1 MPIFP
6 KRTFTHLSLEW
17 IGCFFL
23 VLVRPPATNDSLR
36 GNRTI
41 ERWMEMPLHNAGTE
55 WEKCNYFNSVIRRV
69 KCGDIVK
76 LYMFFSPAACRCY
89 SSFWVAT
96 FEYICLRLFFFGHLI
111 YLKWYQESNCLQW
124 VVVRLFA
131 SAFFF
136 SPSLLHRATAYRSKR
151 CNFMLRKIHRSGKT
165 TRTSR
170 QSRVDQRKVLNKN
183 LIRWLLQFRSLF
195 GIKLIFVF
203 LLFALGQRL
212 SRSEPGQKLQ
222 LPFVLWALLKISHT
236 QKMEMRFAYTHT
248 HARHRWHATKFYNLK
263 IRV

>member
-1 MPIFP
+1 MRIGFLRNGQQKRNAFVPSKTWLIAMKLRKIISFDLSHNWTRTIGHTMRKNSFFFRMCVCVRVRFSRINYGTYRDVADAEWLPMPLFP

-96 FEYICLRLFFFGHLI
+96 FEYICLRLFFLVI
-111 YLKWYQESNCLQW
+111 
-124 VVVRLFA
+124 
-131 SAFFF
+131 
-136 SPSLLHRATAYRSKR
+136 
-151 CNFMLRKIHRSGKT
+151 
-165 TRTSR
+165 
-170 QSRVDQRKVLNKN
+170 
-183 LIRWLLQFRSLF
+183 
-195 GIKLIFVF
+195 
-203 LLFALGQRL
+203 
-212 SRSEPGQKLQ
+212 
-222 LPFVLWALLKISHT
+222 
-236 QKMEMRFAYTHT
+236 
-248 HARHRWHATKFYNLK
+248 
-263 IRV
+263 